1 MIRVAVADDSS
12 FIRRALARILSEEN
26 GIQLVG
32 TAVSGEELLDH
43 LERWRPDA
51 IILDL
56 SMPGMGGL
64 PTLDRIMATW
74 PTPVII
80 LSTHSKRDAPQ
91 TIEALH
97 RGAMDFVD
105 KQEYSL
111 VDFDALRGVLLEKL
125 RQVTGMVGDEPD
137 DGSLPP
143 IPTSFPEPHRAP
155 GVPAGQTGA
164 GPASLVSPASPA
176 EIKIA
181 LLGASTGGPPAIERI
196 LRDLGASISVPVAV
210 VQHMPAGFTRAF
222 AERLN
227 AYLPLQVREAMA
239 GEPLLPGTVY
249 IAPGGMHLTVV
260 WDGSGLK
267 AVLNVEP
274 AATHC
279 PSVDVLFASAA
290 VAVGRRAVAV
300 LLTGMGHDGARGMA
314 ELARVGARTLAQDEA
329 TSVIYGMPRAAV
341 LAGAVGESL
350 PLGEIGGRLQALVGG
365 RLPPAARTNQP

>member
-1 MIRVAVADDSS
+1 
-12 FIRRALARILSEEN
+12 
-26 GIQLVG
+26 
-32 TAVSGEELLDH
+32 
-43 LERWRPDA
+43 
-51 IILDL
+51 
-56 SMPGMGGL
+56 
-64 PTLDRIMATW
+64 
-74 PTPVII
+74 
-80 LSTHSKRDAPQ
+80 
-91 TIEALH
+91 
-97 RGAMDFVD
+97 MDYVD

-125 RQVTGMVGDEPD
+125 RQVTGMVGNEPD

-143 IPTSFPEPHRAP
+143 GLSNPHTEPDRFPFA
-155 GVPAGQTGA
+155 GVPAGQAGAIGA
-164 GPASLVSPASPA
+164 GD
-176 EIKIA
+176 IKVV

-196 LRDLGASISVPVAV
+196 LKDLGASISVPVAV

-227 AYLPLQVREAMA
+227 AYLPLQVREAMD
-239 GEPLLPGTVY
+239 GEALLPGTVY
-249 IAPGGMHLTVV
+249 IAPGGMHLSVV

-267 AVLNVEP
+267 AVLGVEP
-274 AATHC
+274 AATHR

-350 PLGEIGGRLQALVGG
+350 PLGAIGGRLQELLGDK
-365 RLPPAARTNQP
+365 P

>member
-32 TAVSGEELLDH
+32 AAGSGEELLDH
-43 LERWRPDA
+43 LDRWRPDA

-64 PTLDRIMATW
+64 PTLDRIMTTW

-125 RQVTGMVGDEPD
+125 RQVTGMEGDEPD
-137 DGSLPP
+137 EEPSPRGPYPELGRAVGTLA
-143 IPTSFPEPHRAP
+143 IPGAT
-155 GVPAGQTGA
+155 AGLA
-164 GPASLVSPASPA
+164 G
-176 EIKIA
+176 EIQVVVI
-181 LLGASTGGPPAIERI
+181 GASTGGPPAIERI
-196 LRDLGASISVPVAV
+196 LKDLGASITVPVAV

-227 AYLPLQVREAMA
+227 AYLPLQVREAMDR
-239 GEPLLPGTVY
+239 EPLLPGTVY
-249 IAPGGMHLTVV
+249 IAPGGMHLTIV

-267 AVLNVEP
+267 SVLATEP
-274 AATHC
+274 AATHR
-279 PSVDVLFASAA
+279 PSVDVLFNSAA
-290 VAVGRRAVAV
+290 AAVGRRAAAV

-314 ELARVGARTLAQDEA
+314 ELARAGARTFAQDEA
-329 TSVIYGMPRAAV
+329 TSVIYGMPKAAV

-350 PLGEIGGRLQALVGG
+350 PLGVIGGRLQEVLGG
-365 RLPPAARTNQP
+365 RG

>member
-1 MIRVAVADDSS
+1 VIRVAVADDSS

-32 TAVSGEELLDH
+32 AAASGEELLDH
-43 LERWRPDA
+43 LDRWRPDA

-64 PTLDRIMATW
+64 PTLDRIMATR

-125 RQVTGMVGDEPD
+125 RQATGMEGDEPD
-137 DGSLPP
+137 EEPP
-143 IPTSFPEPHRAP
+143 PRVTYS
-155 GVPAGQTGA
+155 GVRSPGA
-164 GPASLVSPASPA
+164 GGEAG
-176 EIKIA
+176 EIQVVV
-181 LLGASTGGPPAIERI
+181 LGASTGGPPAIERI
-196 LRDLGASISVPVAV
+196 LRDLGSSIPVPVAV

-227 AYLPLQVREAMA
+227 AYLPLQVREAMDR
-239 GEPLLPGTVY
+239 EPLLPGTVY
-249 IAPGGMHLTVV
+249 IAPGGMHLTIA

-267 AVLNVEP
+267 AVLAIEP
-274 AATHC
+274 TATHR
-279 PSVDVLFASAA
+279 PSVDVLFNSAA
-290 VAVGRRAVAV
+290 AAVGRRAVAV

-314 ELARVGARTLAQDEA
+314 ELARAGARTFAQDEA
-329 TSVIYGMPRAAV
+329 TSVIYGMPKAAV

-350 PLGEIGGRLQALVGG
+350 PLGAIGGRLQEVLGG
-365 RLPPAARTNQP
+365 RG

>member
-1 MIRVAVADDSS
+1 LIRVAVADDSS
-12 FIRRALARILSEEN
+12 FIRRALARILSPEN

-43 LERWRPDA
+43 LDRWRPDA

-64 PTLDRIMATW
+64 PTLDRIMATL

-80 LSTHSKRDAPQ
+80 LSTHSKKDAPQ

-97 RGAMDFVD
+97 RGAMDFID

-125 RQVTGMVGDEPD
+125 RQVTGMEGDEPD
-137 DGSLPP
+137 EEPLPSGP
-143 IPTSFPEPHRAP
+143 YPGAGTAGRETAAAGAAAGAMAP
-155 GVPAGQTGA
+155 GLPGLPGDIQV
-164 GPASLVSPASPA
+164 VV
-176 EIKIA
+176 
-181 LLGASTGGPPAIERI
+181 LGASTGGPPAIERI
-196 LRDLGASISVPVAV
+196 LRDLGSSVPVPVAV

-227 AYLPLQVREAMA
+227 AYLPLQVREAMDREA
-239 GEPLLPGTVY
+239 LLPGTVY

-267 AVLNVEP
+267 AVLSTEP
-274 AATHC
+274 SSTHR
-279 PSVDVLFASAA
+279 PSVDVLFSSAA
-290 VAVGRRAVAV
+290 TAVGRRAIAV

-314 ELARVGARTLAQDEA
+314 ELARAGARTLAQDEE

-341 LAGAVGESL
+341 QAGAVGESL
-350 PLGEIGGRLQALVGG
+350 PLGGIGGRLQELLAGQG
-365 RLPPAARTNQP
+365 R

>member
-1 MIRVAVADDSS
+1 VIRVAIADDSS

-26 GIQLVG
+26 GVQLVG
-32 TAVSGEELLDH
+32 AAASGEELLDH
-43 LERWRPDA
+43 LDRWRPDA
-51 IILDL
+51 VILDL

-64 PTLDRIMATW
+64 QTLDRIMTTW

-111 VDFDALRGVLLEKL
+111 VDFDALRGVLLGKL

-137 DGSLPP
+137 EEPP
-143 IPTSFPEPHRAP
+143 PRVTYS
-155 GVPAGQTGA
+155 GVR
-164 GPASLVSPASPA
+164 SPAA
-176 EIKIA
+176 NGEATEIQVVVI
-181 LLGASTGGPPAIERI
+181 GASTGGPPAIERI
-196 LRDLGASISVPVAV
+196 LKDLGATVPVPVAV

-227 AYLPLQVREAMA
+227 AYLPLQVREAMDR
-239 GEPLLPGTVY
+239 EPLLPGTIY
-249 IAPGGMHLTVV
+249 IAPGGVHLTVV

-267 AVLNVEP
+267 AALAVEP
-274 AATHC
+274 ASTHR
-279 PSVDVLFASAA
+279 PSVDVLFQSAVA
-290 VAVGRRAVAV
+290 AVGRRAVAV

-314 ELARVGARTLAQDEA
+314 ELARAGARTLAQDEE

-350 PLGEIGGRLQALVGG
+350 PLGAIGGRLQEILGG
-365 RLPPAARTNQP
+365 RR

>member
-1 MIRVAVADDSS
+1 LIRVAVADDSS

-43 LERWRPDA
+43 LGRWRPDA

-64 PTLDRIMATW
+64 PTLDRIMATR

-137 DGSLPP
+137 DEPLPHGPYAEPGRPAGTGSL
-143 IPTSFPEPHRAP
+143 AAQM
-155 GVPAGQTGA
+155 GTG
-164 GPASLVSPASPA
+164 
-176 EIKIA
+176 EIQVV

-196 LRDLGASISVPVAV
+196 LKDLGPSINVPVAV

-227 AYLPLQVREAMA
+227 AYLPLQVSEAMDR
-239 GEPLLPGTVY
+239 EPLLPGTV
-249 IAPGGMHLTVV
+249 
-260 WDGSGLK
+260 
-267 AVLNVEP
+267 
-274 AATHC
+274 
-279 PSVDVLFASAA
+279 
-290 VAVGRRAVAV
+290 
-300 LLTGMGHDGARGMA
+300 
-314 ELARVGARTLAQDEA
+314 
-329 TSVIYGMPRAAV
+329 
-341 LAGAVGESL
+341 
-350 PLGEIGGRLQALVGG
+350 
-365 RLPPAARTNQP
+365 

>member
-1 MIRVAVADDSS
+1 VIRVAVADDSS

-26 GIQLVG
+26 GIHLVG

-43 LERWRPDA
+43 LDRWRPDA

-64 PTLDRIMATW
+64 TTLDRIMATW

-125 RQVTGMVGDEPD
+125 RQVTGMLGDEPD
-137 DGSLPP
+137 EGSLPSVPHGLGAP
-143 IPTSFPEPHRAP
+143 I
-155 GVPAGQTGA
+155 
-164 GPASLVSPASPA
+164 SPARTRSPGSSMPTMPTGIGKD
-176 EIKIA
+176 EIKVV

-196 LRDLGASISVPVAV
+196 LRDLGASISVPVAI

-227 AYLPLQVREAMA
+227 AYLPLQVREAMN

-249 IAPGGMHLTVV
+249 IAPGGMHLTLV

-267 AVLNVEP
+267 AVLDVEP
-274 AATHC
+274 AATHR

-314 ELARVGARTLAQDEA
+314 VLAQAGARTLAQDEA

-350 PLGEIGGRLQALVGG
+350 PLGEIGGRLQELVGG
-365 RLPPAARTNQP
+365 RA

>member
-1 MIRVAVADDSS
+1 VIRVAIADDSS

-26 GIQLVG
+26 GVQLVG
-32 TAVSGEELLDH
+32 AAASGEELLDH
-43 LERWRPDA
+43 LDRWRPDA
-51 IILDL
+51 VILDL

-64 PTLDRIMATW
+64 QTLDRIMATW

-111 VDFDALRGVLLEKL
+111 VDFDALRGVLLGKL

-137 DGSLPP
+137 EEPLPRGP
-143 IPTSFPEPHRAP
+143 YVVTGR
-155 GVPAGQTGA
+155 GA
-164 GPASLVSPASPA
+164 GGPAASA
-176 EIKIA
+176 QAGTGEIDVVV
-181 LLGASTGGPPAIERI
+181 LGASTGGPPAIERI
-196 LRDLGASISVPVAV
+196 LRDLGATVPVPVAI

-227 AYLPLQVREAMA
+227 AYLPLQVREAMDR
-239 GEPLLPGTVY
+239 EPLLPGTIY
-249 IAPGGMHLTVV
+249 IAPGGVHLTVV

-267 AVLNVEP
+267 AALAVEP
-274 AATHC
+274 ASTHR
-279 PSVDVLFASAA
+279 PSVDVLFQSAVA
-290 VAVGRRAVAV
+290 AVGRRAVAV

-314 ELARVGARTLAQDEA
+314 ELARAGARTLAQDEE

-350 PLGEIGGRLQALVGG
+350 PLGAIGGRLQEILGG
-365 RLPPAARTNQP
+365 RG

>member
-210 VQHMPAGFTRAF
+210 VQHMPAGFTASL
-222 AERLN
+222 ASRLDSC
-227 AYLPLQVREAMA
+227 A
-239 GEPLLPGTVY
+239 
-249 IAPGGMHLTVV
+249 
-260 WDGSGLK
+260 
-267 AVLNVEP
+267 
-274 AATHC
+274 
-279 PSVDVLFASAA
+279 
-290 VAVGRRAVAV
+290 RAVTSISSASRPMTSPKVQISSSLNRPAV
-300 LLTGMGHDGARGMA
+300 IRSVACHSARARLSGVPRETASSRSWRSGFTRVMSASSNHDPIGRWGKDYSRTSEFSVKMA
-314 ELARVGARTLAQDEA
+314 TK
-329 TSVIYGMPRAAV
+329 YCF
-341 LAGAVGESL
+341 
-350 PLGEIGGRLQALVGG
+350 
-365 RLPPAARTNQP
+365 

>member
-1 MIRVAVADDSS
+1 LIRVAVADDSS
-12 FIRRALARILSEEN
+12 FIRRALARILSKEN

-43 LERWRPDA
+43 LDRWRPDA

-125 RQVTGMVGDEPD
+125 RQVTGMVGNEPD
-137 DGSLPP
+137 DGALPPGFQAPHGFESLPDRMP
-143 IPTSFPEPHRAP
+143 LP
-155 GVPAGQTGA
+155 GLAAGQA
-164 GPASLVSPASPA
+164 GGG
-176 EIKIA
+176 EIKVV

-196 LRDLGASISVPVAV
+196 LKDLGASISVPVAV

-227 AYLPLQVREAMA
+227 AYLPLQVREAMD
-239 GEPLLPGTVY
+239 GEALLPGTVY
-249 IAPGGMHLTVV
+249 IAPGGMHLSVV

-267 AVLNVEP
+267 AVLDVEP
-274 AATHC
+274 AATHR

-314 ELARVGARTLAQDEA
+314 ELRRVGARTLAQDEA

-350 PLGEIGGRLQALVGG
+350 PLGAIGGRVQELLGG
-365 RLPPAARTNQP
+365 RG

>member
-12 FIRRALARILSEEN
+12 FIRRAITRLLSQDD

-32 TAVSGEELLDH
+32 TATSGEELLDQ
-43 LERWRPDA
+43 LDRWRPDA

-56 SMPGMGGL
+56 SMPGIGGL
-64 PTLDRIMATW
+64 QTLDRVMATR

-80 LSTHSKRDAPQ
+80 LSTHSKKDAPQ

-97 RGAMDFVD
+97 RGAMDFID

-125 RQVTGMVGDEPD
+125 RLATGMVGDEPD
-137 DGSLPP
+137 EELAPRL
-143 IPTSFPEPHRAP
+143 PEPLRRSSSAT
-155 GVPAGQTGA
+155 AGALGTL
-164 GPASLVSPASPA
+164 GPFSGTEERI
-176 EIKIA
+176 EIV

-196 LRDLGASISVPVAV
+196 LRDLGPSIPAPVAV

-227 AYLPLQVREAMA
+227 AYLPLHVREAIDR
-239 GEPLLPGTVY
+239 EPLLPGTVY
-249 IAPGGMHLTVV
+249 IAPGGVHLTVV

-267 AVLNVEP
+267 AVLSSTPE
-274 AATHC
+274 ATHR

-290 VAVGRRAVAV
+290 TAVGRHAVAV
-300 LLTGMGHDGARGMA
+300 LLTGMGHDGAGGMA
-314 ELARVGARTLAQDEA
+314 ELAKAGARTLAQDEA

-341 LAGAVGESL
+341 LAGAVSESL
-350 PLGEIGGRLQALVGG
+350 PLPAIGGRLQELLG
-365 RLPPAARTNQP
+365 RG

>member
-1 MIRVAVADDSS
+1 LIRVAVADDSS

-32 TAVSGEELLDH
+32 TAVSGEELLDNFD
-43 LERWRPDA
+43 RWRPDA

-64 PTLDRIMATW
+64 PTLDRIMATR

-137 DGSLPP
+137 EELLPGGPYPTPGRLSGGTGGMAPTMATGS
-143 IPTSFPEPHRAP
+143 
-155 GVPAGQTGA
+155 G
-164 GPASLVSPASPA
+164 
-176 EIKIA
+176 EIQIV

-196 LRDLGASISVPVAV
+196 LRDLGSSITVPVAV

-227 AYLPLQVREAMA
+227 AYLPLQVREAMNR
-239 GEPLLPGTVY
+239 EPLLPGTVY

-260 WDGSGLK
+260 WDGGGLK
-267 AVLNVEP
+267 AVLATEP
-274 AATHC
+274 AATHR

-290 VAVGRRAVAV
+290 VAVGRRSIAV
-300 LLTGMGHDGARGMA
+300 LLTGMGHDGARGMT
-314 ELARVGARTLAQDEA
+314 ELARAGARTFAQDEE
-329 TSVIYGMPRAAV
+329 TSVIYGMPKAAV

-350 PLGEIGGRLQALVGG
+350 PLGAIGGRLQSLVGG
-365 RLPPAARTNQP
+365 RG

>member
-1 MIRVAVADDSS
+1 VIRVAVADDSS

-32 TAVSGEELLDH
+32 AAGSGEELLDH
-43 LERWRPDA
+43 LDRWRPDA

-64 PTLDRIMATW
+64 PTLDRIMTTW

-125 RQVTGMVGDEPD
+125 RQVTGMEGDEPD
-137 DGSLPP
+137 E
-143 IPTSFPEPHRAP
+143 EPSPRVTYSGIRAP
-155 GVPAGQTGA
+155 VVGGEAG
-164 GPASLVSPASPA
+164 
-176 EIKIA
+176 EIQVVVI
-181 LLGASTGGPPAIERI
+181 GASTGGPPAIERI
-196 LRDLGASISVPVAV
+196 LKDLGASITVPVAV

-227 AYLPLQVREAMA
+227 AYLPLQVREAMDR
-239 GEPLLPGTVY
+239 EPLLPGTVY
-249 IAPGGMHLTVV
+249 IAPGGMHLTIV

-267 AVLNVEP
+267 AVLATEP
-274 AATHC
+274 AATHR
-279 PSVDVLFASAA
+279 PSVDVLFNSAA
-290 VAVGRRAVAV
+290 AAVGRRAAAV

-314 ELARVGARTLAQDEA
+314 ELARAGARTFAQDEA
-329 TSVIYGMPRAAV
+329 TSVIYGMPKAAV

-350 PLGEIGGRLQALVGG
+350 PLGAIGGRLQEVLGG
-365 RLPPAARTNQP
+365 RG